1 MDQFVFFIII
11 YIVFTLFGMLQ
22 KRMRGGASG
31 KSKRQRRPRTQA
43 VGKRGAKRS
52 PQQQIEDAEIP
63 EFLRRMLGLD
73 LEQKPAPQ
81 LQQSPPPEIVRGEK
95 KYTVIDDWD
104 ETVESDPDLPS
115 SAEGGHAE
123 ASLTKLIHK
132 TEAHQHAKPYRDPH
146 TWGLAFTEKPAPE
159 APKNKIISMLKNPN
173 SIRQAIVLREILDRP
188 AHTRRYRLPGIR

>member
-11 YIVFTLFGMLQ
+11 YIVFALFGILQ

-31 KSKRQRRPRTQA
+31 KPKKQRRPRTQA
-43 VGKRGAKRS
+43 TGNRGAKRS

-63 EFLRRMLGLD
+63 EFLRRMLGL
-73 LEQKPAPQ
+73 EIEKRPAPQ
-81 LQQSPPPEIVRGEK
+81 LQQSPPPEIIRGEK
-95 KYTVIDDWD
+95 KYDAMSDLD

-146 TWGLAFTEKPAPE
+146 TWGQALTEKPAP
-159 APKNKIISMLKNPN
+159 AASRNKMVSMLKNPD

-188 AHTRRYRLPGIR
+188 AHTRRYRLPGMR